1 MRLQTRLEQQY
12 AESEM
17 AALGITAT
25 PTDFGDEDLR
35 ALPDGTQTFAELR
48 PNAYIPDG
56 LNDLPVP
63 RPYGRDAPFKPS
75 EASAHL
81 RHFRRAVKTVT

>member
-1 MRLQTRLEQQY
+1 MPSRRWRRSVSRQ
-12 AESEM
+12 
-17 AALGITAT
+17 